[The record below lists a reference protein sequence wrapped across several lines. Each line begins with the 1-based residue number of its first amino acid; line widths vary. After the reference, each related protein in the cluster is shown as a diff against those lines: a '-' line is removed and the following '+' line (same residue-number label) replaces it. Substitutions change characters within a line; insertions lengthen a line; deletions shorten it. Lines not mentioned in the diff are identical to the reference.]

1 MVQSSGKRPM
11 QAEDCA
17 AKQHSAESLHQGS
30 HKGSLAKAQAA
41 EALRCAGLHTAHVE
55 VTFEGELLLFIR
67 WDDPWGGFGQERYYL
82 SDEDTM
88 ICVRP
93 LAVCSDLLRCWQH
106 TGLGRGDHSLHPN
119 QVACAGCQVHG
130 QRPNSRVSHRPPP
143 QSPELTAA
151 VERSLQRKRLAGVAA
166 VCSCASILCVPPV
179 WGHMCEDN
187 TS

>member
-1 MVQSSGKRPM
+1 M
-11 QAEDCA
+11 
-17 AKQHSAESLHQGS
+17 QHSAESLHQGS

-93 LAVCSDLLRCWQH
+93 LAVCSDLLHCWQH
-106 TGLGRGDHSLHPN
+106 TGLALVGAITVFIPTRWPAQDVKFTVNG
-119 QVACAGCQVHG
+119 QTAGYRIVH
-130 QRPNSRVSHRPPP
+130 HRK
-143 QSPELTAA
+143 
-151 VERSLQRKRLAGVAA
+151 VR
-166 VCSCASILCVPPV
+166 
-179 WGHMCEDN
+179 N
-187 TS
+187 